1 MTMGTKQLTSKTCFL
16 LGLISFL
23 HLDDLACVDAA
34 QCQVKDMILELV
46 IVSLK
51 EC

>member
-1 MTMGTKQLTSKTCFL
+1 MTMGTKHLTSKTCFL

-23 HLDDLACVDAA
+23 CPDNLACVDAT
-34 QCQVKDMILELV
+34 QCQVKAMVLKLV
-46 IVSLK
+46 IILPK